1 MRVTETEIFISTLMY
16 IIIHLPGTSER
27 SFHITHYL
35 IVFVIVDCELMN
47 IVAMRC
53 IWKVMRFNLALGPC
67 LTMNK

>member
-47 IVAMRC
+47 IGAMRC
-53 IWKVMRFNLALGPC
+53 I
-67 LTMNK
+67 